1 MASAAGGGAAGEGEW
16 LKVAQLRAMEVDNLT
31 LRRFLRARDHDVDK
45 ASPMFLKWR
54 REAAPGGSVPEEQVR
69 KELAQ
74 DKVCMGGVDRAGRP
88 FLVAFPARHFSAGRD
103 MAEFKSTYALV
114 VTMLD
119 SCSTHGSLLGPL
131 LTFVTPNKPGVN
143 LNRTCLSTVSCS
155 CAGFVVY
162 FFDKICA
169 RIPRGQEKF
178 LCIVDLKG
186 WGYSNWDIRAYIA
199 AIEIMQNYYPERL
212 GKALMIHVPYIF
224 MKAWKMIYPFIDT
237 NTRDKFVVVEDKSLQ
252 ETLRREI
259 DENQLPEFLGGK
271 MDVIPLKD
279 YGVQVQHPQAV

>member
-16 LKVAQLRAMEVDNLT
+16 LKVAQLRAMVEAQDPRAKEVDNLT

-45 ASPMFLKWR
+45 ASAMFLKFLKWR
-54 REAAPGGSVPEEQVR
+54 REAAPGGSVPEERVR
-69 KELAQ
+69 RELAQ

-88 FLVAFPARHFSAGRD
+88 ILVAFPSRHFSAGRD
-103 MAEFKSTYALV
+103 MAEFKS
-114 VTMLD
+114 
-119 SCSTHGSLLGPL
+119 
-131 LTFVTPNKPGVN
+131 
-143 LNRTCLSTVSCS
+143 
-155 CAGFVVY
+155 FVVY

-237 NTRDKFVVVEDKSLQ
+237 NTRDKFVFVEDKSLQ

-259 DENQLPEFLGGK
+259 DEGQLPEFLGGK